1 MGSIRSIKIKKE
13 EFIALLLSNRF
24 IKINDVST
32 NDNQFDRSE
41 IFNTVRNILRFKFFS
56 KENIFSIEQKKKYNS
71 VERYLYTHVS
81 IPFSPHFHSTSQ
93 FFLRCASLLRP
104 PGTNASG
111 TLSMHSPVS
120 GLEYA
125 FGLHLRFVTSWHRA
139 MHRGAR

>member
-56 KENIFSIEQKKKYNS
+56 KENIFSIEQK
-71 VERYLYTHVS
+71 
-81 IPFSPHFHSTSQ
+81 
-93 FFLRCASLLRP
+93 
-104 PGTNASG
+104 
-111 TLSMHSPVS
+111 
-120 GLEYA
+120 
-125 FGLHLRFVTSWHRA
+125 
-139 MHRGAR
+139 

>member
-71 VERYLYTHVS
+71 VERYLYTHSRV
-81 IPFSPHFHSTSQ
+81 
-93 FFLRCASLLRP
+93 
-104 PGTNASG
+104 
-111 TLSMHSPVS
+111 HSPIFI
-120 GLEYA
+120 L
-125 FGLHLRFVTSWHRA
+125 LHSFSCGVPPCSDHPGPMQA
-139 MHRGAR
+139 GH